1 MSGNVMYLPEGRVRP
16 LSVSMVEAMSL
27 VKHMGI
33 GSSKALATADLAL
46 PKTV

>member
-1 MSGNVMYLPEGRVRP
+1 
-16 LSVSMVEAMSL
+16 VETMSL

-46 PKTV
+46 PRAV